1 MNSATDLQSF
11 ACLVESLSPWLD
23 QLVIIGGW
31 ACRLYRFHPV
41 AAVVNYPPLIT
52 LDTDVA
58 LPGELKLG
66 EQNIRER
73 LFVNGFHEEFLGDQH
88 PPATHYRLGDAS
100 SGFYAEF
107 LTPLV
112 GGEYDR
118 RGARKAT
125 VTIGGVISQRLR
137 HLDLLLAAPWQ
148 VEIDAT
154 SGFPTAKKRR
164 IQIPNPVSFIVQ
176 KLLIHSRRPHEDQ
189 AKDILYIHDAVEM
202 FSAHLAE
209 LNEIWRTVIRPV
221 LNSRSIRSIER
232 AHDDLFGQVNDIT
245 RDSTQMAIG
254 RTLSAEF
261 LREVCNV
268 GLSQLFR

>member
-11 ACLVESLSPWLD
+11 ACLVESISPWLD

-31 ACRLYRFHPV
+31 AHRLYRFHPV
-41 AAVVNYPPLIT
+41 ATVVNYPPLIT

-58 LPGELKLG
+58 VPGELKLG

-73 LFVNGFHEEFLGDQH
+73 LVANGFREEFLGDQH

-107 LTPLV
+107 LTPLR
-112 GGEYDR
+112 GGEFDR
-118 RGARKAT
+118 RGTRKAT
-125 VTIGGVISQRLR
+125 VTIGGVVSQRLR
-137 HLDLLLAAPWQ
+137 HLDLLLSAPWH

-154 SGFPTAKKRR
+154 SGFPTSQKRR

-176 KLLIHSRRPHEDQ
+176 KVLIHSKRPHDDQ
-189 AKDILYIHDAVEM
+189 AKDILYIHDTLEI
-202 FSAHLAE
+202 FSAQIEE
-209 LNEIWRTVIRPV
+209 LNQIWRSVIRPV

-232 AHDDLFGQVNDIT
+232 APDELFGQVSDRT
-245 RDSTQMAIG
+245 RDSAQTAIG

-268 GLSQLFR
+268 GLSRLLR